1 MLTWKMVLAGV
12 WIQDHSHV
20 QANTHT
26 ALRCVHPDIIID
38 DMLPRQGNS
47 TKACRKLEDP

>member
-1 MLTWKMVLAGV
+1 MEKKNNGKRMLTWKREVAGV

-26 ALRCVHPDIIID
+26 AHRCVHPDMIID
-38 DMLPRQGNS
+38 DIPHRWVI
-47 TKACRKLEDP
+47 A